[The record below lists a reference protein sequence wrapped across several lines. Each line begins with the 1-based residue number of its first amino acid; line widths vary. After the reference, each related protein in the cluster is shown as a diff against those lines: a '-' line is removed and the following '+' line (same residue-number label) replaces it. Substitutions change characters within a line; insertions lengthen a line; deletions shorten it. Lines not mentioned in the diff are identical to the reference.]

1 MKRVSL
7 LVVFA
12 LFAALAPARA
22 GELDEQVRRLY
33 RTYETGGTPG
43 QSALQLVRPLASK
56 RLAALIAREE
66 RCTDRH
72 RGESCNLDFDVI
84 INGQD
89 WELKNLAVEPATL
102 DGDRASVVARFT
114 NFETPEEIVYRYTR
128 ESGRWRIDDIEARAP
143 RDHRWTLSRILAG
156 SIR

>member
-12 LFAALAPARA
+12 LFAALAPASA
-22 GELDEQVRRLY
+22 GELDEQVRRFY
-33 RTYETGGTPG
+33 RTYEIDTPG
-43 QSALQLVRPLASK
+43 RSAMQLVRPHASK
-56 RLAALIAREE
+56 RLAALIARENC
-66 RCTDRH
+66 CTDRH
-72 RGESCNLDFDVI
+72 RGEPCNLHFDVI

-89 WELKNLAVEPATL
+89 WELKNLVVEPATL

-114 NFETPEEIVYRYTR
+114 NFEAPKEIVYRYTR

-143 RDHRWTLSRILAG
+143 GDDRWTLSRILAG

>member
-33 RTYETGGTPG
+33 RTYETGDARTVGSAARPPPCLKAPRRADRQGEALHG
-43 QSALQLVRPLASK
+43 QASGGALQP
-56 RLAALIAREE
+56 
-66 RCTDRH
+66 H
-72 RGESCNLDFDVI
+72 FDVI

-89 WELKNLAVEPATL
+89 WELKNLVVEPATL

-114 NFETPEEIVYRYTR
+114 NFEAPEEIVYRYTR

-143 RDHRWTLSRILAG
+143 GDHRWTLSRILAG

>member
-33 RTYETGGTPG
+33 RTYETGTPG
-43 QSALQLVRPLASK
+43 PSALQLVRPHASK
-56 RLAALIAREE
+56 RLAALIAREK

-72 RGESCNLDFDVI
+72 RGEPCNLHFDVI

-89 WELKNLAVEPATL
+89 WELKNLVVEPATL

-114 NFETPEEIVYRYTR
+114 NFEAPKEIVYRYTR

-143 RDHRWTLSRILAG
+143 GDHRWTLSRILAG

>member
-43 QSALQLVRPLASK
+43 QSALQLVRPHASK

-143 RDHRWTLSRILAG
+143 GDHRWTLSRILAG

>member
-43 QSALQLVRPLASK
+43 HWLCSSSAPMPQSAS
-56 RLAALIAREE
+56 
-66 RCTDRH
+66 
-72 RGESCNLDFDVI
+72 
-84 INGQD
+84 
-89 WELKNLAVEPATL
+89 
-102 DGDRASVVARFT
+102 
-114 NFETPEEIVYRYTR
+114 
-128 ESGRWRIDDIEARAP
+128 P
-143 RDHRWTLSRILAG
+143 R
-156 SIR
+156 

>member
-12 LFAALAPARA
+12 LFAALAPAGA

-33 RTYETGGTPG
+33 RTYETDAPG
-43 QSALQLVRPLASK
+43 PSALQLVRPHASK

-66 RCTDRH
+66 RCTNRH
-72 RGESCNLDFDVI
+72 RGEPCNLDFDVI

-89 WELKNLAVEPATL
+89 WTLKNLAVEPATL

-114 NFETPEEIVYRYTR
+114 NIDTPQEIVYRYTR
-128 ESGRWRIDDIEARAP
+128 ESGRWRIDDIEATAP
-143 RDHRWTLSRILAG
+143 ADHRWALSRILAG
-156 SIR
+156 PIR

>member
-43 QSALQLVRPLASK
+43 QSALQLVRPHASK
-56 RLAALIAREE
+56 RLAALIAREN

-72 RGESCNLDFDVI
+72 RGEPCNLHFDVI

-89 WELKNLAVEPATL
+89 WELKNLVVEPATL

-143 RDHRWTLSRILAG
+143 GDDRWTLSRILAG